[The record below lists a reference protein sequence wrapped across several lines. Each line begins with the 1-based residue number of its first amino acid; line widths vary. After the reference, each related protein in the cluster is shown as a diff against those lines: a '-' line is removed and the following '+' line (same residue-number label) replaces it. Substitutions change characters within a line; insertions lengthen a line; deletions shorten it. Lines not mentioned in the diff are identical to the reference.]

1 MGLEG
6 FFDEK
11 RRILHQKTLKNPK
24 KRQKMTL
31 PGGVKNRSKNGP
43 KLVPPYGG
51 VFRRVPWRSLTSCFP
66 LHGFAEFRE
75 ITYCLVTGG
84 GYPPPGKGKNDLFL
98 RVWEGS
104 KNPHFLTLLGGGF
117 GPWGGHLPHPF

>member
-31 PGGVKNRSKNGP
+31 PGGVKKGSKNAP
-43 KLVPPYGG
+43 KIPLQAGSSVEM
-51 VFRRVPWRSLTSCFP
+51 VPWRFLTTFFP

-75 ITYCLVTGG
+75 ITYCLVTRGG
-84 GYPPPGKGKNDLFL
+84 VPPSREGVNKG
-98 RVWEGS
+98 
-104 KNPHFLTLLGGGF
+104 HF
-117 GPWGGHLPHPF
+117 